1 MVLKRRPKLEQY
13 KLNVEYLLAGYANA
27 MADQPGEYEA
37 MTLEQITSY
46 VNAQV
51 YDFIYDGC
59 GWACYNQVAA
69 KMAKEMKFLPKAAK
83 INICY
88 EIAKDCG
95 VLKEN

>member
-27 MADQPGEYEA
+27 MADQPEEYEA
-37 MTLEQITSY
+37 MTLEQITNY

-59 GWACYNQVAA
+59 GGAFYNEVAA

>member
-1 MVLKRRPKLEQY
+1 MVLRKRPKLEQY
-13 KLNVEYLLAGYANA
+13 QLNVEYLLAGYANC
-27 MADQPGEYEA
+27 MTDEPEEYEA
-37 MTLEQITSY
+37 MTLDQVISF

-51 YDFIYDGC
+51 YDFICDGC
-59 GWACYNQVAA
+59 GGVSYDEIAA

-83 INICY
+83 INTCY

>member
-1 MVLKRRPKLEQY
+1 MDLEMVSYLSKLG
-13 KLNVEYLLAGYANA
+13 KLSFNDEEL
-27 MADQPGEYEA
+27 
-37 MTLEQITSY
+37 
-46 VNAQV
+46 
-51 YDFIYDGC
+51 
-59 GWACYNQVAA
+59 A